1 MYSRIYYR
9 INWVTL
15 GKLVTIY
22 LDLLF
27 FFPVNPD
34 LNTSFR
40 SIMIRIQAFEIDTIQ
55 KLNFFLKFLL
65 NLMLQQRLNYSIVQ
79 KKN

>member
-55 KLNFFLKFLL
+55 KLNFFLKIFT
-65 NLMLQQRLNYSIVQ
+65 YII
-79 KKN
+79 